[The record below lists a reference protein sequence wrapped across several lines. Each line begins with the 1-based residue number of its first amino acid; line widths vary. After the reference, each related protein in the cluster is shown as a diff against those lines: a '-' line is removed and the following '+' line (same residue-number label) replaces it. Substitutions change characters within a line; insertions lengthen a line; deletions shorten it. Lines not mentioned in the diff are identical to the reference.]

1 MTLCRT
7 SAGVLPLAVAAFALF
22 GLNTLPASPCVA
34 AEVLAD
40 KPSVVPRSSS
50 FLADHSDDIRN
61 KHDENA
67 RTHSG
72 GTARW
77 QPPSREELRAQ
88 VLAWLDQSKASAAI
102 RRSVEA
108 VWPSDGKS
116 VDEPDRLE
124 RLAETFALVDPRA
137 EKLLQ
142 LCSKPHTAEVLP
154 RQDWLSDKRESPLVA
169 ANLRLFYGR
178 WLARE
183 LLFDEAME
191 QLATLEPNEVADPA
205 TLLFYQAVA
214 CHRMLLREQG
224 LRAIERLLEEGGPC
238 PRRYSVVAQLMRADL
253 QDLQEG
259 TLDHIARR
267 MDDIH
272 RRLDLGRTGPK
283 VRNQEKGVI
292 ESLDKLIK
300 KLEDQQNQQ
309 QQQAAAGNSL
319 APSKPAEQSRI
330 MGGKGPGEVAKRT
343 IGNKSGWG
351 NLPPKE
357 REEAMQQI
365 GREFPSHYR
374 EVVEQ
379 YFRRLANEP
388 ESSAEEKPNR

>member
-1 MTLCRT
+1 MSPHCRGGM
-7 SAGVLPLAVAAFALF
+7 SSHAAMSVVCACLLAV
-22 GLNTLPASPCVA
+22 VA
-34 AEVLAD
+34 MVSEGWAME
-40 KPSVVPRSSS
+40 K
-50 FLADHSDDIRN
+50 
-61 KHDENA
+61 
-67 RTHSG
+67 SG

-77 QPPSREELRAQ
+77 QPPSPEELRKE
-88 VLAWLDQSKASAAI
+88 VLAWLDQCKASAVV

-108 VWPSDGKS
+108 LWPGEGKAA
-116 VDEPDRLE
+116 DAPDRLD
-124 RLAETFALVDPRA
+124 RLAETFALADPRA

-142 LCSKPHTAEVLP
+142 LCSKPHAEKVLP
-154 RQDWLSDKRESPLVA
+154 RQDWLTDKQTPPLVA
-169 ANLRLFYGR
+169 LNLRLFYGR

-191 QLATLEPNEVADPA
+191 QLSGVEPTQVADPA
-205 TLLFYQAVA
+205 TLLY
-214 CHRMLLREQG
+214 REEG
-224 LRAIERLLEEGGPC
+224 LRTIERLLDGGGPS
-238 PRRYSVVAQLMRADL
+238 PRRYTVVAQLMRADL
-253 QDLQEG
+253 QDLQED

-283 VRNQEKGVI
+283 VRKQEDGVVK
-292 ESLDKLIK
+292 SLDKLIK
-300 KLEDQQNQQ
+300 KLEDQEKQ
-309 QQQAAAGNSL
+309 QQQAAAGANL
-319 APSKPAEQSRI
+319 TPLKPAEESRI
-330 MGGKGPGEVAKRT
+330 GEGKGPGEVTRRN
-343 IGNKSGWG
+343 IGQKSGWG

-388 ESSAEEKPNR
+388 EREAEEKPAR